1 MDIKERMKKFNK
13 RWSIVSVKSY
23 EESFQKF
30 KVRILNILKD
40 IDAHVTKESIALFCQ
55 YYGIEEKWHRQIYGD
70 RSWSTNIGDRLFE
83 ENNEKEFYRLVEVI
97 LSLDITSEMGYRH
110 EYIYSKNI
118 ILGKIIEAIEL
129 SDINVSIAVAKE
141 EIILYPRGEKNLDE
155 ELVELPLSFLDE
167 KSAEHF
173 IQGLQ
178 FYQSKK
184 FIKSAESLRRSLEEF
199 LRSKLNNKK
208 GLKVNIIELQKLL
221 KIKNLD
227 SQIRNTILQVFTF
240 MDQYFNENSKHNDGN
255 INEQENEFLV
265 YQIGL
270 LMRYINYNI

>member
-1 MDIKERMKKFNK
+1 
-13 RWSIVSVKSY
+13 
-23 EESFQKF
+23 
-30 KVRILNILKD
+30 
-40 IDAHVTKESIALFCQ
+40 
-55 YYGIEEKWHRQIYGD
+55 
-70 RSWSTNIGDRLFE
+70 
-83 ENNEKEFYRLVEVI
+83 
-97 LSLDITSEMGYRH
+97 MGYRH